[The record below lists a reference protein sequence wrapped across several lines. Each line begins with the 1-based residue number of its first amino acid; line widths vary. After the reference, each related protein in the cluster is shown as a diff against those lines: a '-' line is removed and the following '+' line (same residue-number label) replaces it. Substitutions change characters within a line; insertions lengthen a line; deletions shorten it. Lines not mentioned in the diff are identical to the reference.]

1 MTATVADQ
9 KSEAWLRVVPD
20 TAPRRRLG
28 LRQMLLLSGL
38 WFGISYLWNPL
49 ALFILPSLVRDLTHP
64 VPIHLGFVSAIVD
77 KNTYLALLEGLG
89 TIFAVVWQPAIGAIS
104 DRSTFRIG
112 RRRPY
117 IAIGAIGV
125 VLFLSLM
132 SVVPSF
138 WLLFVVYSLLQ
149 LSSNTAQG
157 PYQGMLPD
165 QVREDQR
172 GEASGYYGFLQMI
185 GLIAAAIVIG
195 ILVPERLRWLSIIS
209 IAVVFAVTAGMAIFG
224 VRDVRTTHRSTES
237 LGRSIATSF
246 VLDVKRYPDF
256 AWLMASRLLF
266 LIALTGIQ
274 RFALYFLQY
283 TFNLTPDAAKRDTG
297 YLLIIIV
304 AVAAAVS
311 LTAGF
316 LSERFG
322 RKRFVATACVI
333 GAVGAALMI
342 TAQSIPVVLLFGMIL
357 GIGLGIFLSVDW
369 AFATDLIPKAE
380 AGRYMGVSNIAT
392 ASSGIIAGFL
402 LGPIIDIFN
411 RGGTSTVGYR
421 VLFGLSAAFFVIAF
435 FTLRPVREIKVE

>member
-1 MTATVADQ
+1 MATAVAG
-9 KSEAWLRVVPD
+9 SEREGWLPVVPE
-20 TAPRRRLG
+20 TTPRRQLG
-28 LRQMLLLSGL
+28 LRQMVLLSGL

-64 VPIHLGFVSAIVD
+64 LPIHLGFATTIVD

-104 DRSTFRIG
+104 DLSTFRIG
-112 RRRPY
+112 RRRPF
-117 IAIGAIGV
+117 IAVGALGV
-125 VLFLSLM
+125 VVCLSLM
-132 SVVPSF
+132 TVVPSF
-138 WLLFVVYSLLQ
+138 LLLFVVYSLLQ
-149 LSSNTAQG
+149 LASNTAQG

-185 GLIAAAIVIG
+185 GLIAAAVIIG
-195 ILVPERLRWLSIIS
+195 ILIPERLRWLAILS
-209 IAVVFAVTAGMAIFG
+209 IAAVFAVTASMAIFG
-224 VRDVRTTHRSTES
+224 VRDVRTTRRSTQT
-237 LGRSIATSF
+237 LGRSIVTSF

-283 TFNLTPDAAKRDTG
+283 TFNLTPDTAKRDTG

-304 AVAAAVS
+304 AVAATVS

-322 RKRFVATACVI
+322 RKRFVAAACVI
-333 GAVGAALMI
+333 GAVGAVLMI
-342 TAQSIPVVLLFGMIL
+342 TAQSIAMVLAFGVLLGV
-357 GIGLGIFLSVDW
+357 GLGIFLSVDW

-411 RGGTSTVGYR
+411 KGGTSTIGYR
-421 VLFGLSAAFFVIAF
+421 VLFAVSAAFFVIAF

>member
-1 MTATVADQ
+1 MSSAFANAERDG
-9 KSEAWLRVVPD
+9 WLPVVPD
-20 TAPRRRLG
+20 TAPRRRLS
-28 LRQMLLLSGL
+28 LRQMVLLSGL

-64 VPIHLGFVSAIVD
+64 VPVHLGALTTIVD

-104 DRSTFRIG
+104 DRSRFAVG
-112 RRRPY
+112 RRRPF
-117 IAIGAIGV
+117 IAVGALGV
-125 VLFLSLM
+125 VLCLSLM
-132 SVVPSF
+132 AAVPSF
-138 WLLFVVYSLLQ
+138 WLLFIVYSLLQ

-165 QVREDQR
+165 QVRDDQR

-185 GLIAAAIVIG
+185 GLIAAAVIIG
-195 ILVPERLRWLSIIS
+195 ILVPERLRWLSILS
-209 IAVVFAVTAGMAIFG
+209 IAAVFAITASMAIFG
-224 VRDVRTTHRSTES
+224 VRDVRTTRRSTQT
-237 LGRSIATSF
+237 LGRSIGTSF

-283 TFNLTPDAAKRDTG
+283 TFHLTADAAKRDTG

-304 AVAAAVS
+304 AVAASVS
-311 LTAGF
+311 LTAGY

-322 RKRFVATACVI
+322 RKRFVAAACVI
-333 GAVGAALMI
+333 GAVGAVLMI
-342 TAQSIPVVLLFGMIL
+342 TAQSIAMVLAFGVIL

-411 RGGTSTVGYR
+411 KGGTSTIGYR
-421 VLFGLSAAFFVIAF
+421 VLFGVSAAFFVIAF

>member
-1 MTATVADQ
+1 MESVA
-9 KSEAWLRVVPD
+9 APPRFRFLTTIHD
-20 TAPRRRLG
+20 TAIRERLSWRG
-28 LRQMLLLSGL
+28 MLVLSGL

-64 VPIHLGFVSAIVD
+64 VPIHLGFLSTTID

-125 VLFLSLM
+125 VLCLSVM

-138 WLLFVVYSLLQ
+138 WLLFIVYSLLQ

-165 QVREDQR
+165 QVPEDQR

-185 GLIAAAIVIG
+185 GLIAAAVIIG
-195 ILVPERLRWLSIIS
+195 ILIPERFRWLSILS
-209 IAVVFAVTAGMAIFG
+209 IALVFAITAGLAVFG
-224 VRDVRTTHRSTES
+224 VHDVRTTRRSTET

-266 LIALTGIQ
+266 LIALTGIE

-283 TFNLTPDAAKRDTG
+283 TFKLTADAAKRDTG

-304 AVAAAVS
+304 SVAAVVS

-333 GAVGAALMI
+333 GALGAVLMV
-342 TAQSIPVVLLFGMIL
+342 TAQSIPFVLLFGMIL
-357 GIGLGIFLSVDW
+357 GIALGIFLSVDW

-411 RGGTSTVGYR
+411 NGGASTAGYR
-421 VLFGLSAAFFVIAF
+421 VMFGVAAAFFVVAF
-435 FTLRPVREIKVE
+435 LTLRPVREIKVV